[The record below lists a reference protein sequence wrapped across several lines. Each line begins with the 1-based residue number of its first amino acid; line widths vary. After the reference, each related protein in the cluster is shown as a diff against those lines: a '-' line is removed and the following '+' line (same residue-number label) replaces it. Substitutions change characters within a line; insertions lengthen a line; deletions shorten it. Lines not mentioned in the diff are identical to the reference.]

1 MVERDANS
9 AMGVDT
15 GVDLRAHLKTDR
27 RWVIKIGSAMVTGNG
42 AGLDLSAIDRW
53 AEQIAAMR
61 AEGREVVIVT
71 SGAVAEG
78 MARLGWPE
86 RPSALPE
93 LQAAAAVG
101 QMGLVQAY
109 ADVLLRHGIHT
120 AQILLTHDDL
130 SNRQRYLNARST
142 LRTLLDLGV
151 VPVVN
156 ENDTVATDEI
166 RFGDNDTLA
175 ALVANLVE
183 ADVLVILTDQLGLF
197 DADPRKNPSARLL
210 TEVTAGDPVLETMAS
225 PEGGRLGRG
234 GMYTKVMAAKRA
246 AQSGAATVV
255 ASGATPHVLLQ
266 LAAGTSGVGT
276 VFQPAQT
283 RLAARKQWLAGQ
295 LRARG
300 TVRVDTGA
308 AAALRQGGRSLLPI
322 GVLEVSGE
330 FTRGDLVRI
339 VDEAGMDLGR
349 GLINYGST
357 HAKRLC
363 RQPSNAIAELLG
375 FAEEDELI
383 HRDNLILL

>member
-1 MVERDANS
+1 MSPADLLAHNPTPDA
-9 AMGVDT
+9 
-15 GVDLRAHLKTDR
+15 RAHLKTDR

-42 AGLDLSAIDRW
+42 AGLDLAAIDRW
-53 AEQIAAMR
+53 AEQIATLR
-61 AEGREVVIVT
+61 AQGREIVIVT

-78 MARLGWPE
+78 MARLGWKD
-86 RPSALPE
+86 RPTALPE

-101 QMGLVQAY
+101 QLGLVQAY

-142 LRTLLDLGV
+142 LRVLLDLGV

-197 DADPRKNPSARLL
+197 DSDPRKNPAAKLL
-210 TEVTAGDPVLETMAS
+210 TEVTAGDLSLEGMAS
-225 PEGGRLGRG
+225 PEGGKLGRG
-234 GMYTKVMAAKRA
+234 GMYTKVIAAKRA

-255 ASGATPHVLLQ
+255 ASGATPRVLLE
-266 LAAGTSGVGT
+266 LAAGTPGIGT
-276 VFQPAQT
+276 VFQPAQS
-283 RLAARKQWLAGQ
+283 RRAARKQWLAGQ

-300 TVRVDTGA
+300 TLTVDAGA

-322 GVLEVSGE
+322 GVVSVEGE

-339 VDEAGMDLGR
+339 IDASGADLAR
-349 GLINYGST
+349 GLTNYSSEQSR
-357 HAKRLC
+357 KIC
-363 RQPSNAIAELLG
+363 RQPSSAINAILG

-383 HRDNLILL
+383 HRDNLIVL

>member
-1 MVERDANS
+1 MMS
-9 AMGVDT
+9 
-15 GVDLRAHLKTDR
+15 RAHLSTDR
-27 RWVIKIGSAMVTGNG
+27 RWVVKIGSAMVTGNG
-42 AGLDLSAIDRW
+42 AGLDMAAIDRW
-53 AEQIAAMR
+53 AQQIAALR
-61 AEGREVVIVT
+61 AAGREVVIVT

-78 MARLGWPE
+78 MARLGWQD
-86 RPSALPE
+86 RPTALPQ

-109 ADVLLRHGIHT
+109 ADVLRRYDIHT
-120 AQILLTHDDL
+120 AQILLTHEDL
-130 SNRQRYLNARST
+130 SDRERYLNARST
-142 LRTLLDLGV
+142 LRVLLGLGV

-197 DADPRKNPSARLL
+197 DADPRRNPTAKLL
-210 TEVTAGDPVLETMAS
+210 TEVVAGDPALESMAS

-246 AQSGAATVV
+246 AQSGAATIV
-255 ASGATPHVLLQ
+255 ASGAEPEVLVR
-266 LAAGTSGVGT
+266 LASAEPGVGT
-276 VFQPAQT
+276 LFQPAQT

-295 LRARG
+295 LRAQG
-300 TVRVDTGA
+300 EVQVDAGA

-322 GVLEVSGE
+322 GVIRVDGK
-330 FTRGDLVRI
+330 FDRGDLVRI
-339 VDEAGMDLGR
+339 IDETGRDFAR
-349 GLINYGST
+349 GLVNYS
-357 HAKRLC
+357 ADQARKLC
-363 RQPSNAIAELLG
+363 RQPSSAIADVLG

-383 HRDNLILL
+383 HRDNLVIL